1 MKKILVSLMLLVMT
15 ALSAHAQFEKEVW
28 YVNAS
33 LTGLDLS
40 HSKNEGTNFGFAL
53 TGGAFVADNVAV
65 LLNFKGNYVEHG
77 MDETSIG
84 AQGRYYF
91 SSCGIYGGL
100 GMAYKHL
107 SCVGFKEC
115 GLFDT
120 GSRICFF
127 LGRNVTIEPS
137 VYYDLSFSDISEFSK
152 LGFKIGFGVY
162 F

>member
-53 TGGAFVADNVAV
+53 TGGAFV
-65 LLNFKGNYVEHG
+65 

-107 SCVGFKEC
+107 SCVGFKKNLVCLTPEV
-115 GLFDT
+115 GYA
-120 GSRICFF
+120 FF

>member
-1 MKKILVSLMLLVMT
+1 M
-15 ALSAHAQFEKEVW
+15 
-28 YVNAS
+28 
-33 LTGLDLS
+33 
-40 HSKNEGTNFGFAL
+40 
-53 TGGAFVADNVAV
+53 AV

-107 SCVGFKEC
+107 SCVGFKKNLVCLTPEV
-115 GLFDT
+115 GYA
-120 GSRICFF
+120 FF

>member
-15 ALSAHAQFEKEVW
+15 ALSAHAQFEKDVW

-53 TGGAFVADNVAV
+53 TGGAFVADNVA
-65 LLNFKGNYVEHG
+65 
-77 MDETSIG
+77 DETSIG

-107 SCVGFKEC
+107 SCVGFKKNLVCLTPEV
-115 GLFDT
+115 GYA
-120 GSRICFF
+120 FF

-137 VYYDLSFSDISEFSK
+137 VYYDLSFSDTSEFSK

>member
-77 MDETSIG
+77 MDETSIVHKDVIIFPV
-84 AQGRYYF
+84 AVF
-91 SSCGIYGGL
+91 
-100 GMAYKHL
+100 M
-107 SCVGFKEC
+107 E
-115 GLFDT
+115 DWEW
-120 GSRICFF
+120 RISTF
-127 LGRNVTIEPS
+127 LV
-137 VYYDLSFSDISEFSK
+137 
-152 LGFKIGFGVY
+152 
-162 F
+162 